1 MILPISFLRWL
12 LLLALACRSH
22 TWRIVRNTIASSLL
36 TFSLTNLAVA
46 TDGVQYYGLK
56 DGSLLTCKTKA
67 NCLSTSS
74 VKSLERF
81 SPPWLYDGDVES
93 VYNNL
98 LKVLQNDQL
107 FKVVDTIPSNYIRA
121 EAKSAVP
128 IGGTDDIEFL
138 FNDKDKII
146 TYRSNSR
153 EVVAAGPEIL
163 GDGGSHKNRLESIKR
178 KINLK
183 SSDQNEEMEEY
194 MQEFETKYNFIQKLQ
209 MASQPNDINFLD
221 NKPYVNE

>member
-1 MILPISFLRWL
+1 M
-12 LLLALACRSH
+12 A
-22 TWRIVRNTIASSLL
+22 RNTIATSLL
-36 TFSLTNLAVA
+36 IFSLNSPAVA
-46 TDGVQYYGLK
+46 TDATSYYGIK
-56 DGSLLTCKTKA
+56 DGSLLSCKPKS

-74 VKSLERF
+74 VKSFDKF
-81 SPPWLYDGDVES
+81 SAPWLYNGDVES
-93 VYNNL
+93 MY
-98 LKVLQNDQL
+98 DSL
-107 FKVVDTIPSNYIRA
+107 FKVIQSNSFYKIVEAIPSSYIHV

-146 TYRSNSR
+146 SYRSNSR

-178 KINLK
+178 KLNVK
-183 SSDQNEEMEEY
+183 VSDQNEEMEEY
-194 MQEFETKYNFIQKLQ
+194 MQEFESKYNFIQKLQ